1 MSISS
6 PLISVILPFY
16 KAEPFLESIFRDLQT
31 QKFDEDEQEW
41 IFIDDGGSESQAYA
55 LDALKE
61 RDSRVTVVHKTNGGV
76 SSARNTGI
84 EVAKGEWI
92 VFADPD
98 DRLKPDHLKRLYD
111 SVSGHNNNSG
121 VVDLGIGGYDQYFE
135 GENRTIQ
142 LHLDMRLMD
151 NQHVVSAKDC
161 FLHLPEMLFVSV
173 WGKIYRTA
181 FLRENNI
188 RFREDLSF
196 NEDTCFNGDVFR
208 HAQFV
213 ACLPDSGYTYIKYQ
227 NSTACSSFLSS
238 LKQNNIQRIDSLC
251 DLKRS
256 FGEKTEVI
264 DTCRQ
269 EQLCILAYMLAC
281 NPFKLNSDLSFS
293 QCVKYLKSEIF
304 DDIEMMQAVAQ
315 RNTNADNKVLRL
327 CFWLIKTKS
336 PWLLGVVFL
345 MLYRMKYKMNGLFLW
360 LKRQG
365 VKN

>member
-1 MSISS
+1 MV
-6 PLISVILPFY
+6 LSVIIPCY
-16 KAEPFLESIFRDLQT
+16 NVEPFLESIFRDLQA
-31 QKFDEDEQEW
+31 QKFEEGEVEW
-41 IFIDDGGSESQAYA
+41 IFVDDGGSESQAYA

-61 RDSRVTVVHKTNGGV
+61 RDSRVSVVHKTNGGV
-76 SSARNTGI
+76 SSARNTGV
-84 EVAKGEWI
+84 EVAKGEWV
-92 VFADPD
+92 VFVDPD

-111 SVSGHNNNSG
+111 SVTISNDGLYPIDFG
-121 VVDLGIGGYDQYFE
+121 LGGYDQYFE
-135 GENRTIQ
+135 GEKRTIY

-188 RFREDLSF
+188 RFREDMSF

-208 HAQFV
+208 HAQFI
-213 ACLPDSGYTYIKYQ
+213 ACISDSGYTYVKFQ
-227 NSTACSSFLSS
+227 NSSACSSFLPM
-238 LKQNNIQRIDSLC
+238 LKSNNIQRIDSLC
-251 DLKRS
+251 DLKHS
-256 FGEKTEVI
+256 FGEKLEII
-264 DTCRQ
+264 DAYRQ

-293 QCVKYLKSEIF
+293 QCVQYLKSEIF
-304 DDIEMMQAVAQ
+304 DDVEMMQAVAQ
-315 RNTNADNKVLRL
+315 RNTNADNRALRL

-336 PWLLGVVFL
+336 PWLLGIAFWI
-345 MLYRMKYKMNGLFLW
+345 LYRMKYKMKGLFLW